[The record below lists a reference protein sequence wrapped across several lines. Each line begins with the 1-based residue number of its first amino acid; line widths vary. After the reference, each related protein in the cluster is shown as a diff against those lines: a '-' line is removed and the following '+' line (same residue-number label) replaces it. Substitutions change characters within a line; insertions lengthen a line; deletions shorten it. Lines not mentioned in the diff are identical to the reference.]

1 MALTECIRLRYDRV
15 LWKSA
20 GGQWRP
26 KRIELIG
33 TAPMKGLI
41 VRSTLP
47 QSWITHVTSASVS
60 KFLLT
65 CQGVWPSD
73 HFGLVTELEFLQ
85 PEPADE

>member
-1 MALTECIRLRYDRV
+1 MIRQFEQMRCVALLANKLLKVVGSMALTECIRLRYDRV

-47 QSWITHVTSASVS
+47 QS
-60 KFLLT
+60 
-65 CQGVWPSD
+65 
-73 HFGLVTELEFLQ
+73 
-85 PEPADE
+85 